1 MPKIIKVQS
10 FILKIFHDVLQNDIK
25 IAGVYLGIEIILFFL
40 AFCMFMLLFSR
51 IYRLF
56 YDLVEVLLFFENVE
70 TQIIRQG
77 NKSFLDMIEKTSSG
91 MISSSKDSHNEF
103 QSPNI
108 KENQSK
114 ISPPRYDK
122 ESKLPPIDTEL
133 LNYEKNSNL
142 Y

>member
-1 MPKIIKVQS
+1 
-10 FILKIFHDVLQNDIK
+10 
-25 IAGVYLGIEIILFFL
+25 
-40 AFCMFMLLFSR
+40 MFMVLFSR